1 VRLFDFCHGASGKI
15 LKAIMRTAFK
25 NYLRQLPA
33 IPGRQLWRSLLL
45 VLRHAPLSG
54 GTEAAPALAFSRRRG
69 PGRTPRMLSE
79 LAKYR
84 D

>member
-1 VRLFDFCHGASGKI
+1 MRVFNFRDGAAGKI
-15 LKAIMRTAFK
+15 LKTIMRAAFTHP
-25 NYLRQLPA
+25 LRQLPA
-33 IPGRQLWRSLLL
+33 NAGRRLWRSLLL

-54 GTEAAPALAFSRRRG
+54 GTEAVPALAFSHRRG
-69 PGRTPRMLSE
+69 TGGTPRVLSE